1 MTIYEPISVWWLHA
15 YAGVGALILWGK
27 LGKRGR
33 EVYGLSDI
41 LRRWGFSES
50 LRLAIEPAIFVLLG
64 AFLAVVFVQPTTVA
78 QAVAAGVGWTGLVSK
93 GTGT

>member
-1 MTIYEPISVWWLHA
+1 MTIYEPVSVWWLHG
-15 YAGVGALILWGK
+15 YAGVGAVILWGK

-33 EVYGLSDI
+33 EVYGLSD
-41 LRRWGFSES
+41 LLKRWGLNERM
-50 LRLAIEPAIFVLLG
+50 RLAIEPAIFVLLG
-64 AFLAVVFVQPTTVA
+64 AVLAVVFVQPSTVA